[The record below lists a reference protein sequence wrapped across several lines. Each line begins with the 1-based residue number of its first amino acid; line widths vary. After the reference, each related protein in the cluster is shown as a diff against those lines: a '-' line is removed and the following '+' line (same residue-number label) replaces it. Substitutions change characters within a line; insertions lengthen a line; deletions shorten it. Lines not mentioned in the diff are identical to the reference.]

1 MMLSQ
6 DPNEPIIKKMMQMNE
21 GIINRRQMAKLAG
34 WSLIA
39 MAIVAGIGYG
49 YAFGAIYVKGDSAA
63 TLGNIQQQRAMLPIV
78 ITTYSIMLLLDVVV
92 AWALY
97 KFFLQDNPALSRIA
111 GWLRVVYCV
120 WLAVAILQLY
130 YAQDLSA
137 MKGADAGVVMN
148 YIERFLQVW
157 SQGLIVFGVHL
168 LLIGTLACR
177 TAAIPKLISG
187 LVFFAGVAYM
197 GTNILRQI
205 WDGYM
210 QYKATV
216 EAVLSLP
223 MALGE
228 LLLAVWLI
236 RKVGK

>member
-1 MMLSQ
+1 
-6 DPNEPIIKKMMQMNE
+6 MNE
-21 GIINRRQMAKLAG
+21 YTTNRRQMAKLAG
-34 WSLIA
+34 WSLIL

-49 YAFGAIYVKGDSAA
+49 YAFAAIYVKGDSTA
-63 TLGNIQQQRAMLPIV
+63 TFNNILQQRSMLPVVMI
-78 ITTYSIMLLLDVVV
+78 TYSIMLLLDVVV

-97 KFFLQDNPALSRIA
+97 KFFLQTNPILAQLSA
-111 GWLRVVYCV
+111 WLRVVYCV

-130 YAQDLSA
+130 YAQEMSV
-137 MKGADAGVVMN
+137 MKGTDAHAVMR
-148 YIERFLQVW
+148 YIDCFLDVW

-187 LVFFAGVAYM
+187 LAFFAGIAYM
-197 GTNILRQI
+197 GTNILQQT
-205 WDGYM
+205 WADYM
-210 QYKATV
+210 LHKATV
-216 EAVLSLP
+216 EAILSLP

-236 RKVGK
+236 WKGGK

>member
-1 MMLSQ
+1 
-6 DPNEPIIKKMMQMNE
+6 MNE
-21 GIINRRQMAKLAG
+21 GIINHRQMAKLAG
-34 WSLIA
+34 WSLIL

-63 TLGNIQQQRAMLPIV
+63 TLSNILQHRAMLPIV

-187 LVFFAGVAYM
+187 LAFFAGLAYV
-197 GTNILRQI
+197 GTNILQQS
-205 WDGYM
+205 WVGYM
-210 QYKATV
+210 LHKATV

-236 RKVGK
+236 RKGGK

>member
-1 MMLSQ
+1 
-6 DPNEPIIKKMMQMNE
+6 MNE
-21 GIINRRQMAKLAG
+21 YTTNRRQMAKLAG

-63 TLGNIQQQRAMLPIV
+63 TLGNIQQQRVMLPTV

-97 KFFLQDNPALSRIA
+97 KFFLQDNPTLSRIA

-137 MKGADAGVVMN
+137 MKGADANAVMR
-148 YIERFLQVW
+148 YIDCFLQVW

-168 LLIGTLACR
+168 LLVGTLACR
-177 TAAIPKLISG
+177 TAAMPKLISG
-187 LVFFAGVAYM
+187 LAFFAGLAYV
-197 GTNILRQI
+197 GTNILQQT
-205 WDGYM
+205 WVGYM
-210 QYKATV
+210 LHKATV

-236 RKVGK
+236 RKGGK

>member
-1 MMLSQ
+1 
-6 DPNEPIIKKMMQMNE
+6 MNE

-34 WSLIA
+34 WSLIL

-63 TLGNIQQQRAMLPIV
+63 TLSNILQQRAMLPTV

-97 KFFLQDNPALSRIA
+97 KFFLPTNPLLAKLSA
-111 GWLRVVYCV
+111 WLRVVYCV

-130 YAQDLSA
+130 YAQEIA
-137 MKGADAGVVMN
+137 TMQGADANAVMR
-148 YIERFLQVW
+148 YIDCFLHVW

-168 LLIGTLACR
+168 FLIGTLACR

-187 LVFFAGVAYM
+187 LAFFAGMAYM
-197 GTNILRQI
+197 GTNILQQI

-216 EAVLSLP
+216 EAILSLP

-236 RKVGK
+236 RKGGK

>member
-1 MMLSQ
+1 
-6 DPNEPIIKKMMQMNE
+6 MNE
-21 GIINRRQMAKLAG
+21 YTINRRLMAKLAG

-63 TLGNIQQQRAMLPIV
+63 TLGNILQQRAMLPTV

-92 AWALY
+92 ALALY

-137 MKGADAGVVMN
+137 MKGADANAVMR
-148 YIERFLQVW
+148 YIDCFLHVW
-157 SQGLIVFGVHL
+157 SQGLIVFGLHL
-168 LLIGTLACR
+168 LLVGTLACR

-187 LVFFAGVAYM
+187 LAFFAGVAYL
-197 GTNILRQI
+197 GTNILQQT
-205 WDGYM
+205 WADYM
-210 QYKATV
+210 LHKATV

-228 LLLAVWLI
+228 LVLAVWLVW
-236 RKVGK
+236 KGGK

>member
-1 MMLSQ
+1 
-6 DPNEPIIKKMMQMNE
+6 MNE

-49 YAFGAIYVKGDSAA
+49 YAFGTIYVKDDSAA
-63 TLGNIQQQRAMLPIV
+63 TLGNILQQRAMLPIV

-97 KFFLQDNPALSRIA
+97 KFFLTTNPVLAKLSA
-111 GWLRVVYCV
+111 WLRVVYCV

-137 MKGADAGVVMN
+137 MKGADANVVMC
-148 YIERFLQVW
+148 YIDCFLGVW
-157 SQGLIVFGVHL
+157 SQGLIVFGMHL
-168 LLIGTLACR
+168 LLIGALACR

-187 LVFFAGVAYM
+187 LAFFAGLAYM
-197 GTNILRQI
+197 GTNILQQT
-205 WDGYM
+205 WVGYM
-210 QYKATV
+210 LHKATV

-236 RKVGK
+236 RKGGK

>member
-1 MMLSQ
+1 
-6 DPNEPIIKKMMQMNE
+6 MNE
-21 GIINRRQMAKLAG
+21 YTTNRRQMAKLAG
-34 WSLIA
+34 WSLLL

-49 YAFGAIYVKGDSAA
+49 YAFGAIYVKGDSTA
-63 TLGNIQQQRAMLPIV
+63 TFSNILQQRVMLPTV

-137 MKGADAGVVMN
+137 MKGADANAVMR
-148 YIERFLQVW
+148 YIDCFLHVW
-157 SQGLIVFGVHL
+157 SQGLIVFGLHL
-168 LLIGTLACR
+168 LLVGTLACR

-187 LVFFAGVAYM
+187 VAFFAGVAYM
-197 GTNILRQI
+197 GTNILQQT
-205 WDGYM
+205 WADYM
-210 QYKATV
+210 LHKATV

-236 RKVGK
+236 RKGGK